1 MKMGEVGEGHSK
13 SRGGGEWEFK
23 DGRRCEVCNDKR
35 SRAQVR
41 IRGLEEWEGA
51 RTMQRNAVMKCRNI
65 A

>member
-1 MKMGEVGEGHSK
+1 MKMGEVGEGDSK

-41 IRGLEEWEGA
+41 IRGRKNGKEQGQCGE
-51 RTMQRNAVMKCRNI
+51 TQ
-65 A
+65 

>member
-1 MKMGEVGEGHSK
+1 MKMGEVGEGDSK

-41 IRGLEEWEGA
+41 IRGRKNGKE
-51 RTMQRNAVMKCRNI
+51 
-65 A
+65 

>member
-13 SRGGGEWEFK
+13 SRGGGDWEFK

-41 IRGLEEWEGA
+41 IRG
-51 RTMQRNAVMKCRNI
+51 
-65 A
+65 